1 MGLQRGDAAP
11 TERGESP
18 YLMIIMTSDIWQAAG
33 RTRGSV
39 STQSVAL
46 ARHRTESASV
56 VNRVR
61 SESNR
66 TQSVHQPELDADAE
80 FINHAVEP
88 RARTAQLPPI
98 LSKKVDE
105 HSLSGLAF
113 EQDCII
119 TSCQEGRGVCIL
131 GRSQC

>member
-1 MGLQRGDAAP
+1 MGFQRGDAAP

-18 YLMIIMTSDIWQAAG
+18 YLMITMNSDMWQAAG

-119 TSCQEGRGVCIL
+119 TSCQEGRRVVFC
-131 GRSQC
+131 GRNKC